1 MSHLLFK
8 VLMAALA
15 ALAVIA
21 GLDYFLQRMRFM
33 QRNRMSK
40 QEIKEEYRQNEGD
53 PAIKAKIRQIRQERA
68 RKRMMAAVPERHR
81 GDHEPDPLCRGAAI

>member
-8 VLMAALA
+8 VLIAALA

-21 GLDYFLQRMRFM
+21 GADYFFQRMQWL

-53 PAIKAKIRQIRQERA
+53 PAIKAKIRQL
-68 RKRMMAAVPERHR
+68 RHR
-81 GDHEPDPLCRGAAI
+81 ALARSA